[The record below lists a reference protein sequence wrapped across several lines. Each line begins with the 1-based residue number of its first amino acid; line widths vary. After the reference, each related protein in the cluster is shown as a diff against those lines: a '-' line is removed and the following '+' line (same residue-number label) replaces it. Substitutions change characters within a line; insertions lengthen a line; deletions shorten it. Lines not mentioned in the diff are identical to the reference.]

1 MSDTFWAVA
10 TVLMTVVV
18 TAFIIGLTVF
28 IVSMIVETVKA
39 LIKTID
45 EEKKKNGAG
54 TGVLRVFCK

>member
-1 MSDTFWAVA
+1 MNDTFWAAA

-28 IVSMIVETVKA
+28 IVSMVVETVKA

-45 EEKKKNGAG
+45 EEKKKNDR
-54 TGVLRVFCK
+54 TN